1 MFLFIIKNIIIS
13 VFLIILVH
21 FSYNYLKRTFT
32 TPKIK
37 DLVVKPRK
45 QYNKMYGF
53 IEKNKDVNNVTDTNN
68 VTDVNDLPDV
78 NHVSMENELKKYIEE
93 INTKNTKNTVNGFSL

>member
-45 QYNKMYGF
+45 QYNKIYEF
-53 IEKNKDVNNVTDTNN
+53 IEQNKTNE
-68 VTDVNDLPDV
+68 VVNDVTNV
-78 NHVSMENELKKYIEE
+78 NDANMENELKKYIEE
-93 INTKNTKNTVNGFSL
+93 INTNNTGNPDTDNSFTLGDI

>member
-45 QYNKMYGF
+45 QYNKIYEF
-53 IEKNKDVNNVTDTNN
+53 IEQNKTNEVVN
-68 VTDVNDLPDV
+68 DVNDVTNV
-78 NHVSMENELKKYIEE
+78 NDANMENELKKYIEE
-93 INTKNTKNTVNGFSL
+93 INTNNTGNPDTDNSFTLGDI